1 MDALSLS
8 RELNICYYCGMEK
21 QNIPAQDVR
30 IDEIVSLSSPSVI
43 SAKFPVD
50 DEIISRIHSYR
61 ETVNNIIQG
70 RDNRM
75 LAIVGPCSINN
86 PQSALEYAKKL
97 KDLSEKVKNE
107 FFIVMRTYFE
117 KPRTILGWKGLILDP
132 YMDGSYNIEKG
143 LCVARKLLL
152 DISHLGL
159 PVGCEFLDPIVPQYI
174 DELMSWA
181 SIGARTTESQTHR
194 NLASGLS
201 VAVGFKNSTSGDLT
215 NAINAVKTAASP
227 ASFIGINKNGDTV
240 VLRTTG
246 NDCCHL
252 ILRGGDKA
260 PNYYEDDVEIAKQ
273 KMIELKVNPSII
285 VDCSHANSRKD
296 FRRQKRVLR
305 SVLDQRAW
313 GEYSLKGF
321 MLESNLFEGN
331 QKIPENI
338 HDLKYGVSVTDSC
351 IGWDETERILL
362 HGAELL
368 KKAKLN
374 GGSVD
379 IL

>member
-1 MDALSLS
+1 
-8 RELNICYYCGMEK
+8 MEK
-21 QNIPAQDVR
+21 QSIPAQDVR
-30 IDEIVSLSSPSVI
+30 INQIISLKSPSQI
-43 SAKFPVD
+43 SEMYPVSSTLID
-50 DEIISRIHSYR
+50 SIRSYR
-61 ETVNNIIQG
+61 QSVNDIIQG
-70 RDNRM
+70 RDSRM

-86 PQSALEYAKKL
+86 PDSAIEYAAKL
-97 KDLSEKVKNE
+97 QKLAKSVEDE
-107 FFIVMRTYFE
+107 FFVVMRTYFE

-132 YMDGSYNIEKG
+132 DMDGSYNIEKG
-143 LCVARKLLL
+143 LCVARKLLI
-152 DISHLGL
+152 DISSLGL

-215 NAINAVKTAASP
+215 NAINAVKTAANP
-227 ASFIGINKNGDTV
+227 ASFIGINKQGDTV

-246 NDCCHL
+246 NDCSHL
-252 ILRGGDKA
+252 ILRGGDQA
-260 PNYYEDDVEIAKQ
+260 PNYYEDDVELART
-273 KMIELKVNPSII
+273 KMEALQMNPAII

-305 SVLDQRAW
+305 SVLDQRVW
-313 GEYSLKGF
+313 GEKSLRGF

-331 QKIPENI
+331 QKICEDSNN
-338 HDLKYGVSVTDSC
+338 LKYGVSVTDSC
-351 IGWDETERILL
+351 IGWEETERIIL
-362 HGAELL
+362 HGAQLL
-368 KKAKLN
+368 RKAKQN
-374 GGSVD
+374 GGVVD

>member
-1 MDALSLS
+1 
-8 RELNICYYCGMEK
+8 MEK
-21 QNIPAQDVR
+21 QSIPAQDVR
-30 IDEIVSLSSPSVI
+30 INQIISLKSPSQI
-43 SAKFPVD
+43 SEMYPVSSTLID
-50 DEIISRIHSYR
+50 SIRSYR
-61 ETVNNIIQG
+61 QSVNDIIQG
-70 RDNRM
+70 RDSRM

-86 PQSALEYAKKL
+86 PDSAIEYAAKL
-97 KDLSEKVKNE
+97 QKLAKSVEDE
-107 FFIVMRTYFE
+107 FFVVMRTYFE

-132 YMDGSYNIEKG
+132 DMDGSYNIEKG
-143 LCVARKLLL
+143 LCVARKLLI
-152 DISHLGL
+152 DISSLGL

-215 NAINAVKTAASP
+215 NAINAVKTAANP
-227 ASFIGINKNGDTV
+227 ASFIGINKQGDTV

-246 NDCCHL
+246 NDCSHL
-252 ILRGGDKA
+252 ILRGGDQS
-260 PNYYEDDVEIAKQ
+260 PNYYEDDVELART
-273 KMIELKVNPSII
+273 KMEALQMNPAII

-305 SVLDQRAW
+305 SVLDQRVW
-313 GEYSLKGF
+313 GEKSLRGF

-331 QKIPENI
+331 QKICEDSNN
-338 HDLKYGVSVTDSC
+338 LKYGVSVTDSC
-351 IGWDETERILL
+351 IGWEETERIIL
-362 HGAELL
+362 HGAQLL
-368 KKAKLN
+368 RKAKQN
-374 GGSVD
+374 GGVVD